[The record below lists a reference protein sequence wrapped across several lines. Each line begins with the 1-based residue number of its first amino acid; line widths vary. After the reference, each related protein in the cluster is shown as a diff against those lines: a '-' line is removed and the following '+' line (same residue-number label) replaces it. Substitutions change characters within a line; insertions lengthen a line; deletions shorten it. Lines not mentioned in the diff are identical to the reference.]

1 MFIDPLGWED
11 VAPQTSVLVVIM
23 IYFLCL
29 FLITMLRGIGWVAFL
44 LAGVGAFAGVRGW
57 RGHRTQKR
65 PRFAAIIP
73 EGIVANL
80 EAHRGLQRTNW
91 SNVVGVTRP
100 SSLLRV
106 EIHLAREFTFMPASG
121 VFRSPEEVER
131 FLAYAN
137 AQTVDRSTTG
147 RVVASP
153 AALPP
158 HAPTDHH
165 DRALTAGAT
174 SVAQDLDL
182 PETIVGLHECV
193 SRQRRALPLQV
204 AVVLQMMLIPAEE
217 MFSLSPTV
225 RYAWPL
231 VAFGVVPLILHF
243 LLPRKHGVP
252 QALALGRHRL
262 RFVRG
267 DVELLSLPWEMVS
280 GATCSRWTGKFR
292 ILGNGGS
299 DLYVCRHDRFGG
311 LRTVRRAAEQITAT
325 ARERNH
331 APICDAPARAS
342 LESEGAPRA

>member
-1 MFIDPLGWED
+1 M
-11 VAPQTSVLVVIM
+11 
-23 IYFLCL
+23 
-29 FLITMLRGIGWVAFL
+29 AFL

-57 RGHRTQKR
+57 ARAPNAKASAVRGHH
-65 PRFAAIIP
+65 PRR
-73 EGIVANL
+73 
-80 EAHRGLQRTNW
+80 HRGQLGSPQGVAAHKLEQCRGRNAPLLAVTGRDTPCQR
-91 SNVVGVTRP
+91 VHFHA
-100 SSLLRV
+100 RV
-106 EIHLAREFTFMPASG
+106 RRISVPGRSG
-121 VFRSPEEVER
+121 EVPCVR
-131 FLAYAN
+131 H